1 MPTYAYAV
9 IKPDGSDG
17 EPFEVFQRITDEP
30 LTKHPE
36 TGEPV
41 RRLVVAPQVQTQ
53 TDKGRFSKKNLDRLG
68 FTRYERKGSGY
79 YERTA
84 GNQGPDS
91 ITSGD

>member
-17 EPFEVFQRITDEP
+17 EPFEVFHRITDEP

-91 ITSGD
+91 IVSGD

>member
-1 MPTYAYAV
+1 
-9 IKPDGSDG
+9 
-17 EPFEVFQRITDEP
+17 
-30 LTKHPE
+30 
-36 TGEPV
+36 
-41 RRLVVAPQVQTQ
+41 VVAPQVQTQ

-91 ITSGD
+91 IVSGD

>member
-1 MPTYAYAV
+1 MPTYVYAV

-17 EPFEVFQRITDEP
+17 EPFEVFQRITEEP
-30 LTKHPE
+30 LSKHPE

-53 TDKGRFSKKNLDRLG
+53 TDKGRFSKKNPDRLG

-91 ITSGD
+91 IVSGD

>member
-9 IKPDGSDG
+9 IKPDGTDG
-17 EPFEVFQRITDEP
+17 DPFEVFQRITDEP

-91 ITSGD
+91 IVSGD

>member
-1 MPTYAYAV
+1 MPTYVYAV
-9 IKPDGSDG
+9 IKPDGTDG
-17 EPFEVFQRITDEP
+17 DPFEVFQRITDEP

-68 FTRYERKGSGY
+68 FTRYERKGDGY

-91 ITSGD
+91 ITSAD

>member
-9 IKPDGSDG
+9 IKPDGTDG
-17 EPFEVFQRITDEP
+17 DPFEVFQRITDEP

>member
-1 MPTYAYAV
+1 MPTYLYAV

-17 EPFEVFQRITDEP
+17 DPFEVFQRITDEP
-30 LTKHPE
+30 LTRHPE

-41 RRLVVAPQVQTQ
+41 RRLVVTPQFQTQ

>member
-17 EPFEVFQRITDEP
+17 DPFEVFQRITDEP

-41 RRLVVAPQVQTQ
+41 RRLVVGPQVQTQ

-91 ITSGD
+91 IVSGD

>member
-17 EPFEVFQRITDEP
+17 EPFEVLQRITDEP

-91 ITSGD
+91 IVSGD

>member
-1 MPTYAYAV
+1 MHTYAYAV

-91 ITSGD
+91 IVSGD

>member
-30 LTKHPE
+30 LNKHPE

-91 ITSGD
+91 IVSGD

>member
-68 FTRYERKGSGY
+68 FTRYERKGRGY

-91 ITSGD
+91 IVSGD

>member
-1 MPTYAYAV
+1 MPTYVYAV

-17 EPFEVFQRITDEP
+17 EPFEVFQRISDEP

-91 ITSGD
+91 IVSGD

>member
-1 MPTYAYAV
+1 MPTYVYAV

-17 EPFEVFQRITDEP
+17 EPFEVFQRITEEP
-30 LTKHPE
+30 LSKHPE

-91 ITSGD
+91 IVSGD

>member
-91 ITSGD
+91 IVSGD

>member
-17 EPFEVFQRITDEP
+17 DPFEVFQRITDEP

-91 ITSGD
+91 IVSGD

>member
-17 EPFEVFQRITDEP
+17 EPFEVFQRITEEP

-91 ITSGD
+91 IVSGD

>member
-1 MPTYAYAV
+1 MPTYVYAV

-91 ITSGD
+91 IVSGD